1 MSTEVDLILMESLVV
16 GASEALDDLA
26 AELLDLRR
34 GWVRHEADAQAVEWL
49 DGVIAKAGWWSGRL
63 AAASPTVRHS

>member
-16 GASEALDDLA
+16 GASEALGDLA
-26 AELLDLRR
+26 EELLDLRR
-34 GWVRHEADAQAVEWL
+34 GWILHGADPQAVAWL

-63 AAASPTVRHS
+63 AAASVAREP